1 MAPDL
6 PASLFVSA
14 FTLVVASVLLLMSWM
29 QQRKLTPLAIWGAS
43 FTMGAVAIFLI
54 AERTRIPDFL
64 SILAANTILA
74 GAYGMM
80 WTGARK
86 FEGRNPLVVAAIVG
100 IAAWLIACA
109 IPAFYATPTARASLM
124 AAIGIVYTLLTAYEF
139 WSGRGDGL
147 LYRWPIIVLLTLHA
161 ATLPARIP
169 LVGALTGTQPAQAG
183 LLTFVLFESILLSMA
198 GAYLFAMLVKER
210 LAGAYKTAAFVDP
223 LTGVANRR
231 AFLQQGGRLVQRA
244 SIERRPIALLLFDL
258 DRFKGINDAFGHAA
272 GDAVL
277 LDFCKLAAEQ
287 LRPTDLFARIGGEEF
302 ACLLPDMIPKD
313 AWSVAERIRQAFAAR
328 VQHSGDQSFSAT
340 VSVGL
345 ALAAADRSDL
355 PSLLVSADRAL
366 YRAKKEGRNR
376 VAAEGCTGNVTPEP
390 VASASTSAQLQSV
403 LTKARAAAQARS
415 DWPPSAR

>member
-1 MAPDL
+1 MGMDL
-6 PASLFVSA
+6 PASLFVAA
-14 FTLVVASVLLLMSWM
+14 FTLVVASVLLLMSWL
-29 QQRKLTPLAIWGAS
+29 QQRRLTPLAIWGAA
-43 FTMGAVAIFLI
+43 FTMGALAIFLI
-54 AERTRIPDFL
+54 AERNRIPDFL

-86 FEGRNPLVVAAIVG
+86 FEGRRALIVAAIAG

-109 IPAFYATPTARASLM
+109 IPVFYATPTARASLM

-139 WSGRGDGL
+139 WRGRGDGL

-198 GAYLFAMLVKER
+198 GAYLFAMLVKEQ
-210 LAGAYKTAAFVDP
+210 LAGTYKTAASVDP

-231 AFLQQGGRLVQRA
+231 PFLQQGARLVLRA
-244 SIERRPIALLLFDL
+244 SVERRSIALLMFDL
-258 DRFKGINDAFGHAA
+258 DRFKNINDAFGHAV

-277 LDFCKLAAEQ
+277 MDFCALAATQ

-302 ACLLPDMIPKD
+302 ACLLPDMNMKD
-313 AWSVAERIRQAFAAR
+313 ARSVAERVRKAFMAR
-328 VQHSGDQSFSAT
+328 VQHSGDQPFYAT
-340 VSVGL
+340 VSVGV

-366 YRAKKEGRNR
+366 YRAKKDGRNR
-376 VAAEGCTGNVTPEP
+376 VAAEDCLASEAQPTSE
-390 VASASTSAQLQSV
+390 ASASALLQSI
-403 LTKARAAAQARS
+403 LAEAQAGRKARS
-415 DWPPSAR
+415 DGAR